1 MGYIVASILFLYAVF
16 QRYIRKTW
24 IAPDTIFCYGWSV
37 ISLLAA
43 MHLFTMYQTSTKT
56 WFIILVGT
64 IAFCIGCSFAY
75 HVKIGNTLG
84 LVTTYKKVALISS
97 RTFWLFVLVIILS
110 CVSDFHQS
118 YTLMK
123 QGVSLG
129 QIREASFGIIELT
142 GYNYNG
148 GAANELLGLI
158 RGTLEITIVAYAIEE
173 FIRDAR
179 KGAVKLA
186 AVLAV
191 EVIIAF
197 TFGGR
202 FALANFCVE
211 LVVCFFFYRHFGNS
225 VAFQLPAKV
234 KRWIR
239 RVLVLMAVFFVA
251 LTLIR
256 GADKSEL
263 LVKYYRY
270 FCGDIKFFDLHVQ
283 ELDKSGFESYG
294 YAALYGLWNIILPVF
309 NKLGLYYPER
319 YLKTI
324 EIVLDTQTFRQIGTE
339 LHTNAFITPFYHLY
353 ADFRWL
359 GVIFGMFV
367 FGTFCGI
374 LYKKAKNSMQPIYIS
389 CYLVIS
395 QLIFMTISAYPLVSS
410 GNVLWLLLMFLLL
423 GARSAL

>member
-1 MGYIVASILFLYAVF
+1 M
-16 QRYIRKTW
+16 
-24 IAPDTIFCYGWSV
+24 
-37 ISLLAA
+37 AA

-84 LVTTYKKVALISS
+84 LVTTYKRVALISS

-110 CVSDFHQS
+110 CVSDLHQS

-129 QIREASFGIIELT
+129 QIREASFGIIELS
-142 GYNYNG
+142 GYDYRG

-158 RGTLEITIVAYAIEE
+158 RSALEITVVAYAIEE

-211 LVVCFFFYRHFGNS
+211 LVVCFFFYRHFGNR

-324 EIVLDTQTFRQIGTE
+324 EIVLDTQTFRQIGDE
-339 LHTNAFITPFYHLY
+339 LFTNAFITPFYHLY

-359 GVIFGMFV
+359 GVILGMFV
-367 FGTFCGI
+367 FGTFCGT

-389 CYLVIS
+389 CYLVVG
-395 QLIFMTISAYPLVSS
+395 QLVFMTLQAYPLVSATY
-410 GNVLWLLLMFLLL
+410 VLWIVLVLLLLA
-423 GARSAL
+423 GKKITICR